1 MFVVNLAIYVL
12 FISRSMFFNHFL
24 LRKGSK
30 FHRLMPGFVLQGG
43 DFQKNNGT
51 GGKSIY
57 GGMFDDENFELKHS
71 EFGTLSMANKGPNTN
86 RSQFFIT
93 LSQGF

>member
-1 MFVVNLAIYVL
+1 MTIKVL
-12 FISRSMFFNHFL
+12 FITRSMSLDHFL

-71 EFGTLSMANKGPNTN
+71 KYGTLSMANKGPNTN

-93 LSQGF
+93 LSQGFCK

>member
-1 MFVVNLAIYVL
+1 
-12 FISRSMFFNHFL
+12 
-24 LRKGSK
+24 
-30 FHRLMPGFVLQGG
+30 MPGFVLQGG

-57 GGMFDDENFELKHS
+57 GGTFEDENFVLEHNAY
-71 EFGTLSMANKGPNTN
+71 GTLSMANKGPNTN

-93 LSQGF
+93 LSEGQLTL